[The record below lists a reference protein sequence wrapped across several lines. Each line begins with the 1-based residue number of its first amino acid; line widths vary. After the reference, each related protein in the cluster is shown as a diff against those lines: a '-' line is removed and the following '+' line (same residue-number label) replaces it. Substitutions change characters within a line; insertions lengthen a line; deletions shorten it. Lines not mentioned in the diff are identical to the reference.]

1 MTVTTFSTLPN
12 RQHLLALGAGVAALH
27 LVLLVSSG
35 SNIWRL
41 QPESQKLGPLQT
53 RVLSTEMAQPKL
65 DSAVPAPPVARP
77 VLRAPARE
85 AMPHSQQ
92 SQDAGMQAVAS
103 AALPAPPEDPA
114 VLPTRIAPPKDITEP
129 VPPSSTSPVPP
140 IVNPSEPAI
149 KQASP
154 NASALVAKV
163 GNFPDN
169 TQINYKLTG
178 QERGLNYHASGSL
191 KWQAKAGTALPKAYE
206 AELRVK
212 AFLVGSR
219 VWRSVGQLSENGLS
233 PARYSDSWRGE
244 RAAHFEADTQKISF
258 SGNLPSAPLLPGA
271 QDQVSLFKGRK
282 NADYTKLDTV
292 NFKLQGGP
300 FSALYID
307 LVKYPDF
314 IFSNEA
320 FELYDFNLEENT
332 QINDRQVL
340 VLAFKQKE
348 GIESPLYYGKL
359 YIDAKSLAV
368 VSATF
373 ALNVEN
379 KVKAGLMF
387 TRKKPAGLD
396 IYPTE
401 VRYQINY
408 RQQKDKWIYAYSRAD
423 LTFKL
428 NWAKRI
434 FNTVYTTSIEM
445 AVTDWK
451 KQEKNENTNTQ
462 KLSSNVIM
470 SDKVKSLGD
479 PDFWGKYNII
489 EPEKS
494 IEAAIRKIQ
503 RKALSEGGVE

>member
-1 MTVTTFSTLPN
+1 MKPNLQFYLRGMIGLFFLLFASMPSEARFSVYAKADSSSFKQFKGSILDSKTRNELIYASITVSGTSISTISNSEGKFSIKVPAENQNATLLISFLGYKNKVISIQDLKPEKN
-12 RQHLLALGAGVAALH
+12 VLYLEPSNTLLEEVVVKAGDAKNVYSG
-27 LVLLVSSG
+27 VLA
-35 SNIWRL
+35 NRL
-41 QPESQKLGPLQT
+41 QNYGDDPIQMT
-53 RVLSTEMAQPKL
+53 AFY
-65 DSAVPAPPVARP
+65 
-77 VLRAPARE
+77 RE
-85 AMPHSQQ
+85 TIRKRRTYVS
-92 SQDAGMQAVAS
+92 
-103 AALPAPPEDPA
+103 
-114 VLPTRIAPPKDITEP
+114 
-129 VPPSSTSPVPP
+129 
-140 IVNPSEPAI
+140 
-149 KQASP
+149 
-154 NASALVAKV
+154 
-163 GNFPDN
+163 
-169 TQINYKLTG
+169 
-178 QERGLNYHASGSL
+178 
-191 KWQAKAGTALPKAYE
+191 
-206 AELRVK
+206 
-212 AFLVGSR
+212 
-219 VWRSVGQLSENGLS
+219 LSESIINVLKQPFLGGS
-233 PARYSDSWRGE
+233 
-244 RAAHFEADTQKISF
+244 
-258 SGNLPSAPLLPGA
+258 

-396 IYPTE
+396 IYPKE

-451 KQEKNENTNTQ
+451 KQEKNETPDTQ
-462 KLSSNVIM
+462 KLSLNVIM